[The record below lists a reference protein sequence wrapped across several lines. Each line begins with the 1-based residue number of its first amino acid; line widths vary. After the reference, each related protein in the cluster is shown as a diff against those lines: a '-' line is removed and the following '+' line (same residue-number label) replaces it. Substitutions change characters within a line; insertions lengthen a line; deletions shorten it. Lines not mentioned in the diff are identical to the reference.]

1 VDLHLHGGLS
11 MKWFNVFKED
21 VDALPFKEIV
31 ARVKLMNQYTESSEQ
46 KLIAHIHDQLDN
58 HKKYLIKLVEKYN
71 EKLPDALEPI
81 KLPDGY
87 QVIELPDN
95 KYMGSNRE
103 VYYEIANTE
112 TMINR
117 IAMYNVQVIIFKN
130 MIQNKDIQRQAGL
143 I

>member
-21 VDALPFKEIV
+21 VDALPFRELI
-31 ARVKLMNQYTESSEQ
+31 ARSKLMNQYTVSSEK

-71 EKLPDALEPI
+71 ENLPDTLEPI
-81 KLPDGY
+81 KLPDAY

-95 KYMGSNRE
+95 KYMGRHKE
-103 VYYEIANTE
+103 EYYQIANTE

-117 IAMYNVQVIIFKN
+117 IAMYNVQVIIFKK
-130 MIQNKDIQRQAGL
+130 MIENKDIQRQAGL

>member
-1 VDLHLHGGLS
+1 
-11 MKWFNVFKED
+11 
-21 VDALPFKEIV
+21 
-31 ARVKLMNQYTESSEQ
+31 
-46 KLIAHIHDQLDN
+46 
-58 HKKYLIKLVEKYN
+58 
-71 EKLPDALEPI
+71 
-81 KLPDGY
+81 
-87 QVIELPDN
+87 
-95 KYMGSNRE
+95 MGSNRE